1 MLKGGFQ
8 VLQASLRVFLK
19 KDAARVPFH
28 RQSLILRGRK
38 NPCYSRYCSTIR
50 TEETVASIDKIS
62 VRKEVD
68 RIKDEFEQLGA
79 AGKINHE
86 CKLLIQ
92 SIFMIIELI
101 LSVFLERKTQ
111 KNSKNSS
118 KPSSQTE
125 KDESSIAHSR
135 TQSEAKKKDS
145 ETAENTRTIETVT
158 FIEVNQCNVCAED
171 LSSIDCQTIERRTK
185 IDILFEKVIQ
195 HVDVETK
202 CCPICDSQIKG
213 QFPKDM
219 TASFQ
224 YGNGL
229 KAWVINLLICQM
241 VALKR
246 TQHLLKSMSGE
257 LLSAATILKFIIRLH
272 FALEAW
278 EADAKKVLLRQISM
292 HSDETSLRVDKKNYW
307 IHVYSSGEVTL
318 KLLHRKRGTE
328 AIEDI
333 GILPKYT
340 GNVIHDSW
348 ASYLSYKH
356 CGHGLCGSHLLR
368 ELTFIIESN
377 HYAFARNMKRLLQ
390 EACKKVSISKDKK
403 LGDREYLNLQKRYR
417 NILTRGSKELPS
429 ILPKSDG
436 KRGRLAKSDAHNLW
450 ERLKTHEPAV
460 LLFAKIPEV
469 AFTNNRAE
477 QDLRMAKVKQKVSG
491 CFRTEIYAQAY
502 CRISSYVQ
510 TMSNK
515 GVDPLAAI
523 QLALNGNSNHWE
535 G

>member
-1 MLKGGFQ
+1 
-8 VLQASLRVFLK
+8 VSSV
-19 KDAARVPFH
+19 
-28 RQSLILRGRK
+28 
-38 NPCYSRYCSTIR
+38 
-50 TEETVASIDKIS
+50 DKIS

-79 AGKINHE
+79 AGKVSHE
-86 CKLLIQ
+86 CKLLIH
-92 SIFMIIELI
+92 SIFMIIDLI
-101 LSVFLERKTQ
+101 LSIFLEKKTQ

-118 KPSSQTE
+118 KPSSQTD
-125 KDESSIAHSR
+125 KDESSITQSR
-135 TQSEAKKKDS
+135 TQSETEKKNSK
-145 ETAENTRTIETVT
+145 TADNTRSVETIT
-158 FIEVNQCNVCAED
+158 FVEVNQCDVCSED
-171 LSSIDCQTIERRTK
+171 LSDVDCQNVERRTK

-202 CCPICDSQIKG
+202 LCPTCDSQVKG
-213 QFPKDM
+213 PFPKDM

-229 KAWVINLLICQM
+229 KAFVINLLICQM

-246 TQHLLKSMSGE
+246 TQHLVKSMLGE
-257 LLSAATILKFIIRLH
+257 LLSAATILKFVLRLH
-272 FALEAW
+272 LALEIW
-278 EADAKKVLLRQISM
+278 EADSKTALLTQPAM

-307 IHVYSSGEVTL
+307 IHVYSSGDITL
-318 KLLHRKRGTE
+318 KMLHRKRGTE

-333 GILPKYT
+333 GIIPQYT
-340 GNVIHDSW
+340 GNIIHDSW

-377 HYAFARNMKRLLQ
+377 GYAFAKNMKRLLQ
-390 EACKKVSISKDKK
+390 ETCKKVSTSKDKK
-403 LGDREYLNLQKRYR
+403 LDHRDYLNLQKRYR

-429 ILPKSDG
+429 IAPKPDG
-436 KRGRLAKSDAHNLW
+436 KRGKLAKSDAHNLW
-450 ERLKTHEPAV
+450 ERLKIHEPAV
-460 LLFAKIPEV
+460 LLFAKVPEV

-491 CFRTEIYAQAY
+491 CFRTEIYAKAY

-515 GVDPLAAI
+515 GIDPLAAI
-523 QLALNGNSNHWE
+523 HLALNGNINNKE